1 MEKPFNDNDIFLN
14 LYGDNEEYKAFPDIG
29 EKTKKSI
36 LCATRRK
43 NKSLDQLF
51 LKNSNL
57 KKIFPNDD
65 IFQVLGNYTIVDL
78 DIWSNKSYDDIPDIP
93 AYKQIK
99 SYYKSIIDYYQ
110 EIYDTFGDIIDSGKK
125 YSQKFSTL
133 YAKARDFLDP
143 TCKYVDEDRMFSNMI
158 IEFTMMKKE
167 KLKRGCKICG
177 RYGNKSVISKI
188 LPDSE
193 MGITDDGVV
202 PDIRMDALGVVGR
215 LNSGQCFEQEL
226 NWMADKVLSSIKKE
240 KSLKKQFALLLKF
253 IKSINKEEYNELVE
267 YLDNCSNS
275 EKEDFMNEIINDR
288 IYLVQ
293 SPLGCVSGD
302 DMYKLYKD
310 IEPEKTYLNY
320 IDENGR
326 KYKSLRKVIVADEY
340 ILRLKQHP
348 ITKISVRSKSLI
360 NPRTFLPIKSTKA
373 SKHKIIYPD
382 QSNRIGEQELNILM
396 LSNDSDAL
404 DYFYRSHSSSVTG
417 RRSTTLFEDDPDNG
431 FIIDMDS
438 ENSRVVDM
446 FNAYLKTMGLKL
458 DIQCDNSDDG
468 KSIDIQCDVPEIPNY
483 LKKLFYNRYTIMVKN
498 RYYNSEEVKW

>member
-1 MEKPFNDNDIFLN
+1 
-14 LYGDNEEYKAFPDIG
+14 
-29 EKTKKSI
+29 
-36 LCATRRK
+36 
-43 NKSLDQLF
+43 
-51 LKNSNL
+51 
-57 KKIFPNDD
+57 
-65 IFQVLGNYTIVDL
+65 
-78 DIWSNKSYDDIPDIP
+78 
-93 AYKQIK
+93 
-99 SYYKSIIDYYQ
+99 
-110 EIYDTFGDIIDSGKK
+110 
-125 YSQKFSTL
+125 
-133 YAKARDFLDP
+133 
-143 TCKYVDEDRMFSNMI
+143 
-158 IEFTMMKKE
+158 
-167 KLKRGCKICG
+167 
-177 RYGNKSVISKI
+177 
-188 LPDSE
+188 

-293 SPLGCVSGD
+293 SPLSCVSGD

-340 ILRLKQHP
+340 ILRLKQEP

-483 LKKLFYNRYTIMVKN
+483 LKKLF
-498 RYYNSEEVKW
+498 